1 MDNKFS
7 YTYPKNKNYPM
18 LKKKKVSVAEK
29 GNTIKNSGSGKTAYL
44 TFDDGP
50 SAHTPQILDTLK
62 RYGIKATFFVIGQD
76 TTFGRSMYRRIV
88 DEGHQ
93 LGNHSFSHNYSSIYR
108 SVQSFLD
115 DFLQLENLLQ
125 SAAGIS
131 TKLIR
136 YPGGSN
142 NTVSH
147 HAGGPEI
154 MRQIIAEMFRR
165 GYTHCDWNVDANDA
179 TSAINNPN
187 LIIRNVQEQSV
198 GKLNAVVLLHD
209 ADYQK
214 HTPVVLPQI
223 IEDLSFQGFNFS
235 ALSKTSFL
243 VQFLKPS

>member
-7 YTYPKNKNYPM
+7 YVYPKNKNDPM
-18 LKKKKVSVAEK
+18 LKKKKKSVTE
-29 GNTIKNSGSGKTAYL
+29 NTIKNSDSGKTAYITL
-44 TFDDGP
+44 DDGP

-76 TTFGRSMYRRIV
+76 TTFGRSMYKRIV

-93 LGNHSFSHNYSSIYR
+93 LGNHSYSHNYSSIYK

-115 DFLQLENLLQ
+115 DFLRLENLLQ
-125 SAAGIS
+125 SSAGIS
-131 TKLIR
+131 TRLIR

-147 HAGGPEI
+147 HAGGPGI
-154 MRQIIAEMFRR
+154 MRQIIAELSRR
-165 GYTHCDWNVDANDA
+165 GYTHCDWNVDAGDA

-187 LIIRNVQEQSV
+187 LIIRNVLEQSV
-198 GKLNAVVLLHD
+198 GKSNAVVLLHD

-214 HTPVVLPQI
+214 HTPTVLPQI
-223 IEDLSFQGFNFS
+223 IEGLRSQGFNFS
-235 ALSKTSFL
+235 VLSKTSFL
-243 VQFLKPS
+243 VQFDNPP